1 MIQTLESEDK
11 IVNRRKSNKSCS
23 EEYFAGA
30 VFNNN
35 TTTKCLW
42 TEYRGV
48 KKSCRVVP
56 SL

>member
-30 VFNNN
+30 LFNNN
-35 TTTKCLW
+35 TTTKCVW
-42 TEYRGV
+42 TESRGV
-48 KKSCRVVP
+48 NKSCRVVP